1 VYSRYFIAPIYK
13 LAVSV
18 ANRKNRQTKPKKQ
31 ELMLIKLN
39 NFTHKSFVGYTNPND
54 LLFRAKNILFGY
66 NGKGKSSMAIG
77 IKDEFL
83 KDMSKK
89 PENLRIFDR
98 DYISNSLLLE
108 NSEGKIKGVE
118 ASFGKGGVDIENKIK
133 ELEKLII
140 KEDEIGKLDTYIA
153 KLRKEIR
160 TEIDKIHDR
169 RKGEAN
175 IQRKSKEESV
185 ERVIELYK
193 KDFQDAK
200 KIEADE
206 NKLIKINGDNAIE
219 KQIAQ
224 NENLRPLNLSKIQT
238 TLIEEVKVIFKEKF
252 GEDISIPEFEVVQ
265 WIESGLKLHK
275 EGDNCKF
282 CAGNLDFSDVKSKI
296 AQYKE
301 NKKHKAKEKL
311 KQFREQLQNLFESIK
326 AIEKESK
333 TYTTNI
339 GNEIEK
345 YFSSISEKKQTIET
359 LIISCQSKIDN
370 IEIQENFD
378 FELLAETWK
387 EIEESISTIS
397 KTKNEQLLELRKKLN
412 NLTTLVK
419 GAIGLEILK
428 SSSIKD
434 NLQEVKDKETELEE
448 NRENNKKKKE
458 EIQDLKQQKSLT
470 KDFADFVSQILNDIN
485 ISLKVELDTDNKNYI
500 IKSTNENATL
510 TIKDI
515 SEGEKNLLA
524 LLFFYYELFSDNK
537 QKSVKPEIELIIV
550 DDPISSMDD
559 SNKFYILELMK
570 NLLELPN
577 QQIFVLTHSWEDY
590 CNLSYGKKAWDDKT
604 DKNGV
609 EIKSKYATFEIKKN
623 IGKSELFK
631 SYNIEKPYNYLFKEI
646 YFFSEKTE
654 EELKTECQIYHYP
667 NVMRR
672 IFEEW
677 YGFKIGKDL
686 NFTSNLQKQIE
697 SHFNITSNNQKT
709 KLGLLI
715 KVCNI
720 LSHSINGSMNPQE
733 IHQSAKYL
741 MKLISDND
749 KLHFDN
755 MKQ

>member
-1 VYSRYFIAPIYK
+1 MI
-13 LAVSV
+13 
-18 ANRKNRQTKPKKQ
+18 T
-31 ELMLIKLN
+31 KLN
-39 NFTHKSFVGYTNPND
+39 NFTLKSFVGYTNPND

-66 NGKGKSSMAIG
+66 NGKGKSAIAIG

-83 KDMSKK
+83 KDTTKK

-108 NSEGKIKGVE
+108 NSDGKIKGVE

-140 KEDEIGKLDTYIA
+140 KEDEIGKLDTGIA

-160 TEIDKIHDR
+160 TEIDKIHDS

-175 IQRKSKEESV
+175 IQRKSKDESV

-200 KIEADE
+200 KIESDE
-206 NKLIKINGDNAIE
+206 EKLIKINGDNAIE

-224 NENLRPLNLSKIQT
+224 NENLRPINLSKIQT
-238 TLIEEVKVIFKEKF
+238 NLIEEVKVIFKEKF
-252 GEDISIPEFEVVQ
+252 GEDISIPEYEVVQ
-265 WIESGLKLHK
+265 WIESGLNLHK
-275 EGDNCKF
+275 EGDKCKF
-282 CAGNLDFSDVKSKI
+282 CEGKLDFSDVKSKI
-296 AQYKE
+296 TQYKE
-301 NKKHKAKEKL
+301 NKRHKATEKL
-311 KQFREQLQNLFESIK
+311 KQFREQLQSLLESIK

-333 TYTTNI
+333 TYTINI
-339 GNEIEK
+339 GNEIEQH
-345 YFSSISEKKQTIET
+345 FTAISAKKNTIET
-359 LIISCQSKIDN
+359 LITSCQSKIDS

-378 FELLAETWK
+378 FKLLAETLK
-387 EIEESISTIS
+387 ELEESISTIL
-397 KTKNEQLLELRKKLN
+397 KTKNEQLLELRKKLI

-428 SSSIKD
+428 STTIKVK
-434 NLQEVKDKETELEE
+434 LQEVKDKEIDLKEK
-448 NRENNKKKKE
+448 RDNNKKKQE
-458 EIQDLKQQKSLT
+458 EIKDLKQQKSLT

-524 LLFFYYELFSDNK
+524 LLFFYYELFADNK
-537 QKSVKPEIELIIV
+537 QQNVKPEIELIIV

-559 SNKFYILELMK
+559 SNKFYILELIK
-570 NLLELPN
+570 NLLELSN
-577 QQIFVLTHSWEDY
+577 QQIFVLTHSWDDY
-590 CNLSYGKKAWDDKT
+590 CNLSYNLENKQD
-604 DKNGV
+604 V
-609 EIKSKYATFEIKKN
+609 ATFELRKTNGISNLVKLSSK
-623 IGKSELFK
+623 
-631 SYNIEKPYNYLFKEI
+631 EKPYNYLFKEI
-646 YFFSEKTE
+646 YDFSEKSE
-654 EELKTECQIYHYP
+654 EDIKNECQIYHYP

-677 YGFKIGKDL
+677 YSFKVGK
-686 NFTSNLQKQIE
+686 NVKFTSNIQNQIA
-697 SHFNITSNNQKT
+697 SVFNITSNSEKA
-709 KLGLLI
+709 KLGVLI

-733 IHQSAKYL
+733 IHKSAKYL
-741 MKLISDND
+741 MRLIQDKD
-749 KLHFDN
+749 KLHFNN
-755 MKQ
+755 MKN

>member
-1 VYSRYFIAPIYK
+1 MI
-13 LAVSV
+13 
-18 ANRKNRQTKPKKQ
+18 T
-31 ELMLIKLN
+31 KLN
-39 NFTHKSFVGYTNPND
+39 NFTLKSFVGYTNPND

-66 NGKGKSSMAIG
+66 NGKGKSSVAIG

-83 KDMSKK
+83 KDTSKK
-89 PENLRIFDR
+89 SENLRIFDR

-140 KEDEIGKLDTYIA
+140 KEDEIGKLDKGIA

-175 IQRKSKEESV
+175 IQRKSKDESV

-200 KIEADE
+200 KIESDE
-206 NKLIKINGDNAIE
+206 EKLIKINGDNAIE

-224 NENLRPLNLSKIQT
+224 NENLRPLNLSLIKT
-238 TLIEEVKVIFKEKF
+238 SLIEEVKVIFKEKF
-252 GEDISIPEFEVVQ
+252 GEDFSIPEFEVVQ
-265 WIESGLKLHK
+265 WIETGLKLHK
-275 EGDNCKF
+275 DGDNCKF
-282 CAGNLDFSDVKSKI
+282 CDGKLDYSDVKSKI
-296 AQYKE
+296 AEFKE
-301 NKKHKAKEKL
+301 NKRHKATEKL
-311 KQFREQLQNLFESIK
+311 KQFREQLQNILESIK
-326 AIEKESK
+326 AVEKESK

-339 GNEIEK
+339 GNEIDQH
-345 YFSSISEKKQTIET
+345 FSSISEKKQTIET

-370 IEIQENFD
+370 IEVQENFD
-378 FELLAETWK
+378 FEFLAETLN
-387 EIEESISTIS
+387 EIEVSISTIS
-397 KTKNEQLLELRKKLN
+397 KTKNEQLLELRKKQN

-419 GAIGLEILK
+419 GAIGLEILQ
-428 SSSIKD
+428 SATIKD
-434 NLQEVKDKETELEE
+434 KLQEVKDKEIDLKQKL
-448 NRENNKKKKE
+448 ENNKKKQQ

-524 LLFFYYELFSDNK
+524 LLFFYYELFADNK
-537 QKSVKPEIELIIV
+537 QQSVKPEIEIIIV

-590 CNLSYGKKAWDDKT
+590 CNLSYGKKSWD
-604 DKNGV
+604 NNQPF
-609 EIKSKYATFEIKKN
+609 ATFEIRKSN
-623 IGKSELFK
+623 GVSELSQLK
-631 SYNIEKPYNYLFKEI
+631 NIEKPYKYLFKEI
-646 YFFSEKTE
+646 FEFSQKGEG
-654 EELKTECQIYHYP
+654 ELKTECQIYHYP

-672 IFEEW
+672 VFEEW
-677 YGFKIGKDL
+677 YSFKIGKDL
-686 NFTSNLQKQIE
+686 NFTSNIQKQVE
-697 SHFNITSNNQKT
+697 NDLEITSNTQKI

-720 LSHSINGSMNPQE
+720 LSHSINGTLNPQE

-741 MKLISDND
+741 MKLIADND
-749 KLHFDN
+749 KLHFHN
-755 MKQ
+755 MKN

>member
-1 VYSRYFIAPIYK
+1 MI
-13 LAVSV
+13 
-18 ANRKNRQTKPKKQ
+18 T
-31 ELMLIKLN
+31 KLN
-39 NFTHKSFVGYTNPND
+39 NFTLKSFVGYTNPND

-66 NGKGKSSMAIG
+66 NGKGKSSVAIG

-83 KDMSKK
+83 KDTSKK
-89 PENLRIFDR
+89 SENLRIFDR

-108 NSEGKIKGVE
+108 NAEGKIKGVE

-133 ELEKLII
+133 ELEKQII
-140 KEDEIGKLDTYIA
+140 SEVEISKLDSNIVDS
-153 KLRKEIR
+153 RKKIR
-160 TEIDKIHDR
+160 NEIDKIHDS

-175 IQRKSKEESV
+175 IQRKSKDESV

-200 KIEADE
+200 KIEADDE
-206 NKLIKINGDNAIE
+206 KLIKINGDNTIE

-238 TLIEEVKVIFKEKF
+238 TLIGEVKVIFKEKF

-265 WIESGLKLHK
+265 WIETGLKLHK

-282 CAGNLDFSDVKSKI
+282 CEGKLDYSDVKSKI
-296 AQYKE
+296 AEFKE
-301 NKKHKAKEKL
+301 NKRHKATEKL
-311 KQFREQLQNLFESIK
+311 KQFREQLQSLLESIK

-339 GNEIEK
+339 GNEIDQH
-345 YFSSISEKKQTIET
+345 FSSISEKKQTIET

-370 IEIQENFD
+370 IEVQENFD
-378 FELLAETWK
+378 FELLAETLK
-387 EIEESISTIS
+387 ELEVSISTIS

-419 GAIGLEILK
+419 GAIGLEILQ
-428 SSSIKD
+428 SATIKD
-434 NLQEVKDKETELEE
+434 KLQEVKDKETELKEK
-448 NRENNKKKKE
+448 RENNKKKQQ

-524 LLFFYYELFSDNK
+524 LLFFYYELFADNK
-537 QKSVKPEIELIIV
+537 QQSVKPEIELIIV

-570 NLLELPN
+570 NLLELSN

-590 CNLSYGKKAWDDKT
+590 CNLSYGRKAWEDKT

-609 EIKSKYATFEIKKN
+609 EIKSKYATFEIRKSN
-623 IGKSELFK
+623 GNSELIK
-631 SYNIEKPYNYLFKEI
+631 SKNNDKPYKYLFKEI
-646 YFFSEKTE
+646 YKFSQKNEGQAT
-654 EELKTECQIYHYP
+654 TECEIFHYP
-667 NVMRR
+667 NVIRR
-672 IFEEW
+672 VFEEW
-677 YGFKIGKDL
+677 YSFKIGEDL
-686 NFTSNLQKQIE
+686 NLTSAQLGRLANDFK
-697 SHFNITSNNQKT
+697 ITNDKSKT
-709 KLGLLI
+709 ELGVLL

-720 LSHSINGSMNPQE
+720 LSHSINGSKNPQE

-741 MKLISDND
+741 MQIIKDND
-749 KLHFDN
+749 PLHYER
-755 MKQ
+755 MKN

>member
-1 VYSRYFIAPIYK
+1 MI
-13 LAVSV
+13 
-18 ANRKNRQTKPKKQ
+18 N
-31 ELMLIKLN
+31 KLN
-39 NFTHKSFVGYTNPND
+39 NFTLKSFVGYTNSND

-66 NGKGKSSMAIG
+66 NGKGKSAIAIG

-83 KDMSKK
+83 KDQAKK
-89 PENLRIFDR
+89 PENLRTFDR

-108 NSEGKIKGVE
+108 NSDGKIKGVE

-140 KEDEIGKLDTYIA
+140 KEDEIGKLDTGIA
-153 KLRKEIR
+153 KLHKEIR
-160 TEIDKIHDR
+160 TEIDKIHDS

-175 IQRKSKEESV
+175 IQRKSKDESI

-206 NKLIKINGDNAIE
+206 EKLIKINGDNAIE

-238 TLIEEVKVIFKEKF
+238 NLIEEVKVIFKEKF
-252 GEDISIPEFEVVQ
+252 GQDISIPEFEVVQ

-275 EGDNCKF
+275 EGDKCKF
-282 CAGNLDFSDVKSKI
+282 CEGKLDFSDVKSKI
-296 AQYKE
+296 TQFKE
-301 NKKHKAKEKL
+301 NKIHKATEKL
-311 KQFREQLQNLFESIK
+311 KQFREQLQSLLESIK

-333 TYTTNI
+333 TYTINI
-339 GNEIEK
+339 GNEIEQ
-345 YFSSISEKKQTIET
+345 YFTAISAKKNTIET
-359 LIISCQSKIDN
+359 LITSCQSKIDN

-378 FELLAETWK
+378 FKLLAETLK
-387 EIEESISTIS
+387 ELEESISTIS

-419 GAIGLEILK
+419 GAIGLEIQKSGTIKNKLK
-428 SSSIKD
+428 
-434 NLQEVKDKETELEE
+434 EVKDKEIDLKEK
-448 NRENNKKKKE
+448 RDNNKKKQE

-524 LLFFYYELFSDNK
+524 LLFFYYELFADNK
-537 QKSVKPEIELIIV
+537 QQNVKPEIELIIV

-577 QQIFVLTHSWEDY
+577 QQIFVLTHSWDDY
-590 CNLSYGKKAWDDKT
+590 CNLSYGKKAWEDKT

-609 EIKSKYATFEIKKN
+609 ETKSKYATFEIRKSN
-623 IGKSELFK
+623 GKSELYK

-646 YFFSEKTE
+646 YVFSKKSE

-677 YGFKIGKDL
+677 YGFKIGK
-686 NFTSNLQKQIE
+686 NITFTSHIQNEVASVFK
-697 SHFNITSNNQKT
+697 ITSNNEKT

-741 MKLISDND
+741 MKLIKDND
-749 KLHFDN
+749 PLHYER
-755 MKQ
+755 MKN

>member
-1 VYSRYFIAPIYK
+1 MI
-13 LAVSV
+13 
-18 ANRKNRQTKPKKQ
+18 T
-31 ELMLIKLN
+31 KLN
-39 NFTHKSFVGYTNPND
+39 NFTLKSFVGYTNPND

-66 NGKGKSSMAIG
+66 NGKGKSSIAIG

-83 KDMSKK
+83 KDPNKQ
-89 PENLRIFDR
+89 PENIRTFDR

-108 NSEGKIKGVE
+108 NNEGKIKGVE
-118 ASFGKGGVDIENKIK
+118 VSFGKGIVDIEKKIK
-133 ELEKLII
+133 ELEKQII
-140 KEDEIGKLDTYIA
+140 SEVEISKLGSNIVDS
-153 KLRKEIR
+153 RKKIR
-160 TEIDKIHDR
+160 TEIDTIHDK
-169 RKGEAN
+169 RKGEVG
-175 IQRKSKEESV
+175 ISKKSSTDSI

-193 KDFQDAK
+193 NDFQEAK
-200 KIEADE
+200 KIEADDD
-206 NKLIKINGDNAIE
+206 KLIKINGDNAIE
-219 KQIAQ
+219 KQIEQ

-238 TLIEEVKVIFKEKF
+238 TLIEEIKVIFKEEF

-265 WIESGLKLHK
+265 WIETGLKLHK

-282 CAGNLDFSDVKSKI
+282 CEGELDFSDVKSKI

-311 KQFREQLQNLFESIK
+311 KQFREQLQSLLESIK

-333 TYTTNI
+333 TYSTTI
-339 GNEIEK
+339 GNKIEH
-345 YFSSISEKKQTIET
+345 YFSSIAEKKQTIET

-370 IEIQENFD
+370 IKVQGNFD
-378 FELLAETWK
+378 FELLAESLK
-387 EIEESISTIS
+387 ELEESISTIS
-397 KTKNEQLLELRKKLN
+397 KTKNKQLLELRKKQN

-419 GAIGLEILK
+419 GAIGLEIIQ
-428 SSSIKD
+428 SASIKD
-434 NLQEVKDKETELEE
+434 KLQEVKDKEIDLKEKQ
-448 NRENNKKKKE
+448 ENNKKKQL

-500 IKSTNENATL
+500 IKSTNENTTL

-524 LLFFYYELFSDNK
+524 LLFFYYELFADNK
-537 QKSVKPEIELIIV
+537 QQRVKPEIELIIV

-570 NLLELPN
+570 NLLDLPN
-577 QQIFVLTHSWEDY
+577 QQIFVLSHSWEDY
-590 CNLSYGKKAWDDKT
+590 CNLSYGKKAWEDKT

-609 EIKSKYATFEIKKN
+609 ETKSKYATFEIKKN
-623 IGKSELFK
+623 NGKSELFK

-646 YFFSEKTE
+646 YLFSEKTE

-677 YGFKIGKDL
+677 YGFKIGK
-686 NFTSNLQKQIE
+686 NITFTSHIQNDVATVFK
-697 SHFNITSNNQKT
+697 ITSNNEKT

-720 LSHSINGSMNPQE
+720 LSHSINGSMNPLE
-733 IHQSAKYL
+733 IYQSAKYL
-741 MKLISDND
+741 MKIIKDND
-749 KLHFDN
+749 PLHYER
-755 MKQ
+755 MKN

>member
-1 VYSRYFIAPIYK
+1 MI
-13 LAVSV
+13 
-18 ANRKNRQTKPKKQ
+18 T
-31 ELMLIKLN
+31 KLN
-39 NFTHKSFVGYTNPND
+39 NFTLKSFVGYTNPND
-54 LLFRAKNILFGY
+54 LLFRVKNILFGY
-66 NGKGKSSMAIG
+66 NGKGKSAIAIG

-83 KDMSKK
+83 KDTSKK
-89 PENLRIFDR
+89 TENLRIFDR

-108 NSEGKIKGVE
+108 NSDGKIKGVE

-140 KEDEIGKLDTYIA
+140 KEDEIGKLDTGID

-175 IQRKSKEESV
+175 IQRKSKDESV

-206 NKLIKINGDNAIE
+206 EKLIKINGDNAIE
-219 KQIAQ
+219 NQIAQ
-224 NENLRPLNLSKIQT
+224 NENLRTLNLSKIQT
-238 TLIEEVKVIFKEKF
+238 NLIEEVKVIFKEKF

-275 EGDNCKF
+275 EGDKCKF
-282 CAGNLDFSDVKSKI
+282 CEGKLDFSDVKSKI
-296 AQYKE
+296 TQYKE
-301 NKKHKAKEKL
+301 NKRHKATEKL
-311 KQFREQLQNLFESIK
+311 KQFREQFQSLLESIK

-333 TYTTNI
+333 TYSINI
-339 GNEIEK
+339 GNEVEQH
-345 YFSSISEKKQTIET
+345 FTAISAKKNTIET
-359 LIISCQSKIDN
+359 LITSCQSKIDN

-378 FELLAETWK
+378 YELLAKTLK
-387 EIEESISTIS
+387 EIEESISTIT
-397 KTKNEQLLELRKKLN
+397 KTKNEQLSELRKKQN

-419 GAIGLEILK
+419 GAIGLEILQ
-428 SSSIKD
+428 SVTIKD
-434 NLQEVKDKETELEE
+434 KLKEGKGKEVELKEK
-448 NRENNKKKKE
+448 RESNKKKQQ

-485 ISLKVELDTDNKNYI
+485 ISLKVTLDTDNRNYI

-524 LLFFYYELFSDNK
+524 LLFFYYELFADNK
-537 QKSVKPEIELIIV
+537 QQRIKPEIELIIV

-577 QQIFVLTHSWEDY
+577 QQVFVMTHSWEDF
-590 CNLSYGKKAWDDKT
+590 CNLSYGKKAWVDKT
-604 DKNGV
+604 DNNGV
-609 EIKSKYATFEIKKN
+609 ETKSKYATFEIRKGN
-623 IGKSELFK
+623 GVSEIVK
-631 SYNIEKPYNYLFKEI
+631 AKNIEKPYKYLFKEI
-646 YFFSEKTE
+646 YNFSQKHKGQATS
-654 EELKTECQIYHYP
+654 ECEIYHYP
-667 NVMRR
+667 NVIRR
-672 IFEEW
+672 VFEEW
-677 YGFKIGKDL
+677 YSFKIGEDL
-686 NFTSNLQKQIE
+686 NLTSAQLGRLANDFK
-697 SHFNITSNNQKT
+697 ITDDKT
-709 KLGLLI
+709 KTELGVLL

-720 LSHSINGSMNPQE
+720 LSHSINGSKNPQE

-741 MKLISDND
+741 MELIKNND

>member
-1 VYSRYFIAPIYK
+1 MI
-13 LAVSV
+13 
-18 ANRKNRQTKPKKQ
+18 T
-31 ELMLIKLN
+31 KLN
-39 NFTHKSFVGYTNPND
+39 NFTLKSFDGYTNPND

-66 NGKGKSSMAIG
+66 NGKGKSSIAIG

-83 KDMSKK
+83 TSKK

-108 NSEGKIKGVE
+108 NSEDKIKGVE

-140 KEDEIGKLDTYIA
+140 NEDEIEKIDTGIA
-153 KLRKEIR
+153 KSRKDIR

-193 KDFQDAK
+193 KDFRDAK
-200 KIEADE
+200 KIEVDE
-206 NKLIKINGDNAIE
+206 AKLIKINGDNAIE

-224 NENLRPLNLSKIQT
+224 NENLKPLIFSKIQT
-238 TLIEEVKVIFKEKF
+238 PLIEEVKTIFTEKF

-275 EGDNCKF
+275 DGDNCKF
-282 CAGNLDFSDVKSKI
+282 CNGTLDFLDVKSKI
-296 AQYKE
+296 AEFKE
-301 NKKHKAKEKL
+301 NKRHKATEKL
-311 KQFREQLQNLFESIK
+311 KQFKEQLQSLLESIEI
-326 AIEKESK
+326 IENESK
-333 TYTTNI
+333 TYSTNI
-339 GNEIEK
+339 GIENEQH
-345 YFSSISEKKQTIET
+345 FTAISAKKSTIES
-359 LIISCQSKIDN
+359 LVDSCQLKIDK
-370 IEIQENFD
+370 IETQETFD
-378 FELLAETWK
+378 FKLLAETLK
-387 EIEESISTIS
+387 VIEESILVIS
-397 KTKNEQLLELRKKLN
+397 KSKSEQLLELRKKQS

-419 GAIGLEILK
+419 GAIGLEITK
-428 SSSIKD
+428 STTIKD
-434 NLQEVKDKETELEE
+434 KLKEVKEKELGLKEK
-448 NRENNKKKKE
+448 RDNNKQKQQ

-485 ISLKVELDTDNKNYI
+485 ISLKVELDVDNKNYI

-524 LLFFYYELFSDNK
+524 LLFFYYELFADNK
-537 QKSVKPEIELIIV
+537 QQSIKSEIELIIV

-570 NLLELPN
+570 NLLELPS
-577 QQIFVLTHSWEDY
+577 QQIFVMTHSWDDY
-590 CNLSYGKKAWDDKT
+590 CNLSYGKKAWEDKKDKT
-604 DKNGV
+604 GN
-609 EIKSKYATFEIKKN
+609 EIKSKYATFEIRKN
-623 IGKSELFK
+623 KGKSTLVK
-631 SYNIEKPYNYLFKEI
+631 SNNLEKPYNYLFKEI
-646 YFFSEKTE
+646 YEFSRKSDED
-654 EELKTECQIYHYP
+654 LKTECQIYHYP

-686 NFTSNLQKQIE
+686 NFTSNIQKQIE
-697 SHFNITSNNQKT
+697 NDFSITSNNQKT

-741 MKLISDND
+741 MRLIEDKD
-749 KLHFDN
+749 KLHFDK
-755 MKQ
+755 MKHNN

>member
-1 VYSRYFIAPIYK
+1 MIA
-13 LAVSV
+13 
-18 ANRKNRQTKPKKQ
+18 
-31 ELMLIKLN
+31 KLN
-39 NFTHKSFVGYTNPND
+39 NFTLKSFVGYTNPNN

-66 NGKGKSSMAIG
+66 NGKGKSSIAVG
-77 IKDEFL
+77 IKDEFQ
-83 KDMSKK
+83 KDTVKK
-89 PENLRIFDR
+89 PENLRIFNR
-98 DYISNSLLLE
+98 DYISHSLLLE

-118 ASFGKGGVDIENKIK
+118 ASFGSDVVDIENKIK
-133 ELEKLII
+133 ELEKQII
-140 KEDEIGKLDTYIA
+140 SEVEIA
-153 KLRKEIR
+153 KLDSNIFDSRKKIR
-160 TEIDKIHDR
+160 TEIDAIHDR
-169 RKGEAN
+169 RKGEVN
-175 IQRKSKEESV
+175 ISKKSSTDSI

-193 KDFQDAK
+193 NDFQEAK

-206 NKLIKINGDNAIE
+206 EKLIKIIGDNTIE

-238 TLIEEVKVIFKEKF
+238 TLLEEVKVIFKEMF
-252 GEDISIPEFEVVQ
+252 GEDISIPEYEVVQ

-282 CAGNLDFSDVKSKI
+282 CNSKLDFLDVKSKI
-296 AQYKE
+296 AEFKE
-301 NKKHKAKEKL
+301 NKRHKATEKL
-311 KQFREQLQNLFESIK
+311 KQFREQLQSLLENIK
-326 AIEKESK
+326 IIEKEAK
-333 TYTTNI
+333 TYSTNI
-339 GNEIEK
+339 GTVIEQH
-345 YFSSISEKKQTIET
+345 FTAISSKKSTIES
-359 LIISCQSKIDN
+359 LITSCQSKIDK
-370 IEIQENFD
+370 IEIQETFD
-378 FELLAETWK
+378 FELLAETLK
-387 EIEESISTIS
+387 VIEESISSIT
-397 KTKNEQLLELRKKLN
+397 KTKSEQLSELRKKQN
-412 NLTTLVK
+412 NLTSLVK
-419 GAIGLEILK
+419 GAIGLEIIK
-428 SSSIKD
+428 SAPIKD
-434 NLQEVKDKETELEE
+434 KLTEVKDKEVDLKEK
-448 NRENNKKKKE
+448 RDNNKKKQQ

-524 LLFFYYELFSDNK
+524 LLFFYYELFADNK
-537 QKSVKPEIELIIV
+537 QQQVKTEIELIIV

-570 NLLELPN
+570 NLLDLPH

-590 CNLSYGKKAWDDKT
+590 CNLSYGKENNATFATFELRK
-604 DKNGV
+604 KNGV
-609 EIKSKYATFEIKKN
+609 
-623 IGKSELFK
+623 SELAK
-631 SYNIEKPYNYLFKEI
+631 LSSKEKPYKYLFKEI
-646 YFFSEKTE
+646 FAFSQKSE

-677 YGFKIGKDL
+677 YGFKVGRDL
-686 NFTSNLQKQIE
+686 NFTSNLQKQVE
-697 SHFNITSNNQKT
+697 SHFVITSNNEKT

-720 LSHSINGSMNPQE
+720 LSHSINGSMNPHE

-741 MKLISDND
+741 MRLIKDKD

>member
-1 VYSRYFIAPIYK
+1 MI
-13 LAVSV
+13 
-18 ANRKNRQTKPKKQ
+18 T
-31 ELMLIKLN
+31 KLN
-39 NFTHKSFVGYTNPND
+39 NFTLKSFDGYTNPND

-66 NGKGKSSMAIG
+66 NGKGKSSIAIG

-83 KDMSKK
+83 TSKK

-108 NSEGKIKGVE
+108 NSEDKIKGVE

-133 ELEKLII
+133 ELERLII
-140 KEDEIGKLDTYIA
+140 NEDEIEKIDTGIA
-153 KLRKEIR
+153 KSRKDIR

-193 KDFQDAK
+193 KDFRDAK
-200 KIEADE
+200 KIEVDE
-206 NKLIKINGDNAIE
+206 EKLIKINGDNAIE

-224 NENLRPLNLSKIQT
+224 NENLKPLIFSKIQT
-238 TLIEEVKVIFKEKF
+238 PLIEEVKTIFTEKF

-275 EGDNCKF
+275 DGDNCKF
-282 CAGNLDFSDVKSKI
+282 CNGTLDFLDVKSKI
-296 AQYKE
+296 AEFKE
-301 NKKHKAKEKL
+301 NKRHKATEKL
-311 KQFREQLQNLFESIK
+311 KQFKEQLQSLLESIEI
-326 AIEKESK
+326 IENESK
-333 TYTTNI
+333 TYSTNI
-339 GNEIEK
+339 GIENEQH
-345 YFSSISEKKQTIET
+345 FTAISAKKSTIES
-359 LIISCQSKIDN
+359 LVDSCQLKIDK
-370 IEIQENFD
+370 IETQETFD
-378 FELLAETWK
+378 FKLLAETLK
-387 EIEESISTIS
+387 VIEESILVIS
-397 KTKNEQLLELRKKLN
+397 KNKSEQLLELRKKQS

-419 GAIGLEILK
+419 GAIGLEITK
-428 SSSIKD
+428 STTIKD
-434 NLQEVKDKETELEE
+434 KLKEVKEKELGLKEK
-448 NRENNKKKKE
+448 RDNNKQKQQ

-485 ISLKVELDTDNKNYI
+485 ISLKVELDVDNKNYI

-524 LLFFYYELFSDNK
+524 LLFFYYELFADNK
-537 QKSVKPEIELIIV
+537 QQSIKSEIELIIV

-559 SNKFYILELMK
+559 SNKFYILELIK
-570 NLLELPN
+570 NLLELPS
-577 QQIFVLTHSWEDY
+577 QQIFVMTHSWDDY
-590 CNLSYGKKAWDDKT
+590 CNLSYGKKAWEDKKDKT
-604 DKNGV
+604 GN
-609 EIKSKYATFEIKKN
+609 EIKSKYATFEIRKN
-623 IGKSELFK
+623 KGKSTLVK
-631 SYNIEKPYNYLFKEI
+631 SNNLEKPYNYLFKEI
-646 YFFSEKTE
+646 YEFSRKSDED
-654 EELKTECQIYHYP
+654 LKTECQIYHYP

-697 SHFNITSNNQKT
+697 NDFSITSNNQKT

-741 MKLISDND
+741 MRLIEDKD
-749 KLHFDN
+749 KLHFDK
-755 MKQ
+755 MKHNN

>member
-1 VYSRYFIAPIYK
+1 MI
-13 LAVSV
+13 
-18 ANRKNRQTKPKKQ
+18 T
-31 ELMLIKLN
+31 KLN
-39 NFTHKSFVGYTNPND
+39 NFTLKSFVGYTNPND

-66 NGKGKSSMAIG
+66 NGKGKSAIAIG

-83 KDMSKK
+83 NDQTKK

-108 NSEGKIKGVE
+108 NSDGKIKGVE

-133 ELEKLII
+133 ALEKLII
-140 KEDEIGKLDTYIA
+140 KEDEIGELDSGIA

-175 IQRKSKEESV
+175 IQRKSKDESV

-200 KIEADE
+200 KIEADDD
-206 NKLIKINGDNAIE
+206 KLIKINGDNTIE
-219 KQIAQ
+219 KQISQ
-224 NENLRPLNLSKIQT
+224 YENLRPLNFSNIPT
-238 TLIEEVKVIFKEKF
+238 TLIEEVKVIFNDKF
-252 GEDISIPEFEVVQ
+252 GDDITVPEFEVVQ

-282 CAGNLDFSDVKSKI
+282 CHGKLDFSDVKSKI

-301 NKKHKAKEKL
+301 NKRHKATEKL
-311 KQFREQLQNLFESIK
+311 KKFREQLQSLLDSISF
-326 AIEKESK
+326 IEKESR
-333 TYTTNI
+333 TYSTNI
-339 GNEIEK
+339 GNEVEQH
-345 YFSSISEKKQTIET
+345 FSEITEKKSNIDS
-359 LIISCQSKIDN
+359 LITSCQSKIDN

-378 FELLAETWK
+378 FGLLAKTLK

-397 KTKNEQLLELRKKLN
+397 KTKNEQLSELRKKQN

-419 GAIGLEILK
+419 GAIGLEILQ
-428 SSSIKD
+428 SVAIKEK
-434 NLQEVKDKETELEE
+434 LKEVKGKEDELKEKLE
-448 NRENNKKKKE
+448 SNKKKQE

-485 ISLKVELDTDNKNYI
+485 ISLKVTLDTDNRNYI

-524 LLFFYYELFSDNK
+524 LLFFYYELFADNK
-537 QKSVKPEIELIIV
+537 QQRIKPEIELIIV

-559 SNKFYILELMK
+559 SNRFYILELMK

-577 QQIFVLTHSWEDY
+577 QQVFVMTHSWEDF
-590 CNLSYGKKAWDDKT
+590 CNLSYGKKAWEDKT
-604 DKNGV
+604 DKNGI
-609 EIKSKYATFEIKKN
+609 ETKSKYATFEIRKSN
-623 IGKSELFK
+623 GKSEIVK
-631 SYNIEKPYNYLFKEI
+631 AKNIEKPYKYLFKEI
-646 YFFSEKTE
+646 YNFSQKHEGQAT
-654 EELKTECQIYHYP
+654 TECEIYHYP
-667 NVMRR
+667 NVIRR
-672 IFEEW
+672 VFEEW
-677 YGFKIGKDL
+677 YSFKIGEDL
-686 NFTSNLQKQIE
+686 NLTSAQLGRLANDFQI
-697 SHFNITSNNQKT
+697 TDDKT
-709 KLGLLI
+709 KTELGVLL

-720 LSHSINGSMNPQE
+720 LSHSINGSKNPQE
-733 IHQSAKYL
+733 IHQASKCL
-741 MKLISDND
+741 MKLIKSADP
-749 KLHFDN
+749 LHYN
-755 MKQ
+755 KMKQ